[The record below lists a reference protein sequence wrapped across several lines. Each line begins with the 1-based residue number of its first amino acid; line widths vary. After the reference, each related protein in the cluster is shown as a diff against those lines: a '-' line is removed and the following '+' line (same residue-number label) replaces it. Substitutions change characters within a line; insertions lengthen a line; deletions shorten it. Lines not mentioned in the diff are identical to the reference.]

1 MKLILHVI
9 LIKDAMAKVLF
20 FLNMKK
26 LILLSISV
34 FLLSSC
40 QNHDNTKMLTIIHA
54 GSLSKP
60 VREIVE
66 AYKKEHPKVNIR
78 TESWGS
84 KAGARQ
90 ITELNKPCDIFIS
103 ADYAVIENF
112 LIPEHTHWYI
122 PFAGNEMVIAYTE
135 KSRHADIIHEHN
147 WDSILSLNSVYTGRS
162 DPNSDTCGVRAVTM
176 LMLSDIYYKKAGL
189 TQVLLQKD
197 FNFVRPKE
205 TDLIALLEKNA
216 VDYLYIYKSI
226 AIQHGFNYLSLPNE
240 INLSKPHLADFY
252 KQVSLET
259 KGKTPHSKYIEIGM
273 PILYGI
279 TVLEKSKNKNEALN
293 FLTFF
298 LEKNKGAKILE
309 HNGQNVLLPAT
320 IPQKMSVPK
329 SLERFVKTA

>member
-1 MKLILHVI
+1 MRNILTFCFLVI
-9 LIKDAMAKVLF
+9 LLT
-20 FLNMKK
+20 
-26 LILLSISV
+26 
-34 FLLSSC
+34 SC
-40 QNHDNTKMLTIIHA
+40 QNRNNNKTLTIIHA

-66 AYKKEHPKVNIR
+66 AYKKEQPNINIL

-90 ITELNKPCDIFIS
+90 ITELHKPCDIYIS

-112 LIPEHTHWYI
+112 LMPEHTHWYI
-122 PFAGNEMVIAYTE
+122 PFAGNEMILAYTE

-147 WDSILSLNSVYTGRS
+147 WDSILSLSSVYTGRS
-162 DPNSDTCGVRAVTM
+162 DPNSDPCGVRAVIM

-197 FNFVRPKE
+197 LNFIRPKE
-205 TDLIALLEKNA
+205 ADLIALLEKNA

-259 KGKTPHSKYIEIGM
+259 KGKTPESTYTEIGM

-279 TVLEKSKNKNEALN
+279 TILDKSKNKDEAIN
-293 FLTFF
+293 FLSFF
-298 LEKNKGAKILE
+298 LDNNNGAKILE
-309 HNGQNVLLPAT
+309 DNGQNILLPAT
-320 IPQKMSVPK
+320 IPQNMSVPK
-329 SLERFVKTA
+329 SLKRFVKTGY